1 MFIIKKVNMTPE
13 LKAFIKKELM
23 HTSSAKYYRYIDE
36 YIENI
41 TPHQLLYWQAWMEGK
56 MSIYS

>member
-1 MFIIKKVNMTPE
+1 MTPE

-23 HTSSAKYYRYIDE
+23 YTSNARYYKYIDE

-41 TPHQLLYWQAWMEGK
+41 TPYQLLYWQAWMEGK

>member
-1 MFIIKKVNMTPE
+1 MKETINITPE

-23 HTSSAKYYRYIDE
+23 YTSNARYYKYIDE

-41 TPHQLLYWQAWMEGK
+41 TPYQLLYWQAWMKGK